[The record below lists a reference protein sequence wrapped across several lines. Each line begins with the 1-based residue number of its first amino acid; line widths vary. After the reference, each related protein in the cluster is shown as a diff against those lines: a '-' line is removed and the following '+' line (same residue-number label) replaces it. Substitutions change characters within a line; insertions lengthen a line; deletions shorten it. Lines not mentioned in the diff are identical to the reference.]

1 MRLRLHR
8 DDNPEDD
15 APAPLPFPRDRAPR
29 RSDDRPS
36 VRSPSTEDTASAA
49 DAALDDL
56 QRGISELEELLDTL
70 PFPSANRQDD
80 GPYAA

>member
-15 APAPLPFPRDRAPR
+15 APAPFPFPRDRAPG
-29 RSDDRPS
+29 RSDDRRS
-36 VRSPSTEDTASAA
+36 ARSPSTEDTASAA
-49 DAALDDL
+49 DAALDNL

-70 PFPSANRQDD
+70 PFPVADQHDD